1 MTLHLRP
8 YRDDED
14 YWRIRAFLRETFL
27 LNGLRKQNWTPLR
40 YDYWH
45 QFVNQDLNQCLPQEC
60 VFLWEDSRGSLMAML
75 NLDRRGSEAFLHLH
89 PAVRSAE
96 LEEEMIRLAEEQIPA
111 IRKNDAKSLM
121 LWSQQGDSLREPLL
135 ARLGYTRLDEPEYQR
150 YRGLEGEIP
159 SAPLPD
165 GFSIR
170 AVGEGA
176 DLLERVYTSGLA
188 FHPDDILY
196 AVDNRKD
203 ISWYR
208 HVQNCP
214 QYRRDFDLVAV
225 SEQGHVAAFATVWFD
240 EVTRA
245 GEFEPVGTAPDYQ
258 RRGLG
263 KALMM
268 EGLRRLKAIG
278 AVKAFVDSYSVRA
291 GALYASAGFD
301 HYTLAEPWEKKLV
314 EA

>member
-1 MTLHLRP
+1 MSLHLRP
-8 YRDDED
+8 YRDEED

-45 QFVNQDLNQCLPQEC
+45 KFVNPDLNDCPPQEC
-60 VFLWEDSRGSLMAML
+60 VFLWEDARGGLGALL

-89 PAVRSAE
+89 PTLRSAE
-96 LEEEMIRLAEEQIPA
+96 LEEEMIRLAEEQMPLV
-111 IRKNDAKSLM
+111 RKDGAQSLTI
-121 LWSQQGDSLREPLL
+121 WSQQGDSLREPLL

-150 YRGLEGEIP
+150 YRRLDGELP
-159 SAPLPD
+159 SVPLAE

-176 DLLERVYTSGLA
+176 ELLERAYTSGLA
-188 FHPDDILY
+188 FHPDDIQY

-203 ISWYR
+203 VTWYR
-208 HVQNCP
+208 HVQSCP
-214 QYRRDFDLVAV
+214 QYRRDFDLTAV
-225 SEQGHVAAFATVWFD
+225 SEQGQVAAFATIWFD
-240 EVTRA
+240 EVTRV

-263 KALMM
+263 KALMV
-268 EGLRRLKAIG
+268 EGLRRLKAVG
-278 AVKAFVDSYSVRA
+278 AQMAFVDSYSMRA

-301 HYTLAEPWEKKLV
+301 QYTLAEPWQKNL
-314 EA
+314 AQA